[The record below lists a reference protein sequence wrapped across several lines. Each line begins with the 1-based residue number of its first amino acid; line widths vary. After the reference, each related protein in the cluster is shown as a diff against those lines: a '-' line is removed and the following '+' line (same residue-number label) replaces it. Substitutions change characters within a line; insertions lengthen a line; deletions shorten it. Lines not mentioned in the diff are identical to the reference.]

1 MFSIVTNFVIM
12 NWIIQYVLHCI
23 CIHHF
28 LCSSEISKN
37 FLFYSMIKLILHD
50 LTSDSICAFCFLL
63 NTKDCKYMYYK
74 KWSWKEYQENHS
86 IYSYITFLF
95 CINWLHVHEH
105 TIQLF
110 NVWRGIV
117 GKYVWYRYPTWSDS
131 FLTSSTMDET
141 GRVLSLPRVKG
152 TIH

>member
-1 MFSIVTNFVIM
+1 M
-12 NWIIQYVLHCI
+12 NKIIQYVLHCM
-23 CIHHF
+23 CINHF

-37 FLFYSMIKLILHD
+37 FLFYSMIRLIRLILHD
-50 LTSDSICAFCFLL
+50 LTSDCICTFCFLL
-63 NTKDCKYMYYK
+63 NTNDANTCAIMKRL
-74 KWSWKEYQENHS
+74 SRNHS
-86 IYSYITFLF
+86 IYSHITFLF

-117 GKYVWYRYPTWSDS
+117 DKHVWYRYPTWSDS

-141 GRVLSLPRVKG
+141 GRLLSLPRVKG
-152 TIH
+152 TIQ